1 MQGIFPPAIALLVQV
16 ALLAQAT
23 QPRPPAQKSLHVY
36 FLDTEGGQAALFV
49 SPYGES
55 MLVDTGFPG
64 NQGMPAAPGGAAATK
79 APRIARDADSPAH
92 YSCRPK

>member
-1 MQGIFPPAIALLVQV
+1 MQGIFPPTIALLVQV

-23 QPRPPAQKSLHVY
+23 QPRPPAQKSLDVY

-64 NQGMPAAPGGAAATK
+64 NQGMPGGAAATK
-79 APRIARDADSPAH
+79 APRIARDADRITGVLKLAI
-92 YSCRPK
+92 